1 MAARMMRSLGL
12 ALVAAAAFG
21 AAPALSQ
28 SANSAPGGV
37 VRVLDKITG
46 RVSDVPLRRGE
57 TADLGLLRVRMDEC
71 RYPSNNPT
79 GDAYIRLELTYKG
92 GAAPIFSGW
101 MVASAPALNPLD
113 HPRFDVWALR
123 CVTS

>member
-1 MAARMMRSLGL
+1 MAARMMRHLGL
-12 ALVAAAAFG
+12 ALVAAAMLG
-21 AAPALSQ
+21 VAPAVSQ
-28 SANSAPGGV
+28 SANSATGGV

-46 RVSDVPLRRGE
+46 RVSDVALNRGE
-57 TADLGLLRVRMDEC
+57 TADLGLLAVRLDEC
-71 RYPSNNPT
+71 RYPRNNPT

-92 GAAPIFSGW
+92 GDAPIFSGW
-101 MVASAPALNPLD
+101 MIASAPALNPLD